1 MGVQQTKSGQTR
13 AVLAR
18 MERAGETDA
27 NIKREKRMGDL
38 AWQMTVAEQKLQ
50 SCPREKYRAKE
61 YLQKLYDEAKAEY
74 DRLSVEKEIENAP
87 KDFGVYLG

>member
-18 MERAGETDA
+18 KARAGLTA
-27 NIKREKRMGDL
+27 VNIEREKRMGDL
-38 AWQMTVAEQKLQ
+38 AWQMTVAQQKLQ
-50 SCPREKYRAKE
+50 SCPREKRRAKE

-74 DRLSVEKEIENAP
+74 DRLSAEIEMENAP
-87 KDFGVYLG
+87 EEFGVYLG